1 VSKRRKGGRPPAA
14 KSTAARSRG
23 AGRLRRPPAG
33 TAGGPG
39 EGTDQADARQRRE
52 RKHRDLFTPRP
63 FAGLAD
69 EPEWVA
75 LRELVPA
82 ATAPLTLKEE
92 YGERKVTLATL
103 LPMAW
108 PALSRADGEIL
119 VGLQRNLSSGDGNR
133 DVAAAILAAL
143 ATEPGGTVPAPEPAE
158 GPRLADVIVDGELD
172 VTVHDGF
179 DFWVDEADPD
189 QTVAA
194 SLERANE
201 QIFPTVRMP
210 GARGAY
216 WCQVPER
223 AHVRWVLPELED
235 TALTALAR
243 LSAAGELKLRADTR
257 FAGIIRT
264 LGALI
269 PVWDLPRELPAGEWD
284 EPFAALAKRYEE
296 ALAVSGGLDN
306 ATRRAR
312 HGLIGRQLTV

>member
-1 VSKRRKGGRPPAA
+1 VSKRRKGGP
-14 KSTAARSRG
+14 
-23 AGRLRRPPAG
+23 
-33 TAGGPG
+33 
-39 EGTDQADARQRRE
+39 RE

-63 FAGLAD
+63 FTGLAD

-82 ATAPLTLKEE
+82 ATAPLTLRPE
-92 YGERKVTLATL
+92 YGDRTVTVATL

-108 PALSRADGEIL
+108 PALSRADGQIL
-119 VGLQRNLSSGDGNR
+119 VGLQRNTSSGDANR

-143 ATEPGGTVPAPEPAE
+143 DVAPGETVPEPEPAP

-172 VTVHDGF
+172 VTVHDTF
-179 DFWVDEADPD
+179 DFWADQSDP
-189 QTVAA
+189 TVAA

-223 AHVRWVLPELED
+223 AHVRWVLPEPED
-235 TALTALAR
+235 AALTALAR
-243 LSAAGELKLRADTR
+243 LSAAGELKLRPDTK

-269 PVWDLPRELPAGEWD
+269 PVWDLPREAPAGEWE
-284 EPFAALAKRYEE
+284 EPFAALTKRYAE
-296 ALAVSGGLDN
+296 ALAVDAGLDD

-312 HGLIGRQLTV
+312 HGLIGRQLTLR